1 MFGIFKKKK
10 EATQSIVIDY
20 SGIRVDMH
28 SHLLPGIDDGSPDA
42 ETSVEYIK
50 AMMKLGYGKFI
61 VTPHIYADLYPN
73 TEETILSAHKELMA
87 KLKGENVEVEVIPA
101 AEYFMDDVFAERLSR
116 NEPLLTLHDNWV
128 LVEISFMSPP
138 PDLNDLIFEL
148 IAKGY
153 QPVLAH
159 PERYSYYH
167 GNKEIY
173 HRFKD
178 QGCFLQINML
188 SLSGYYGKAVQEAA
202 QYIIKEKI
210 ADLIGTDLHHQRHL
224 EGLHNPVLFANV
236 QQVLQTNSILNSTL

>member
-1 MFGIFKKKK
+1 MFGLFKRKK
-10 EATQSIVIDY
+10 EDRSVIIDY
-20 SGIRVDMH
+20 SGIGVDMH

-50 AMMKLGYGKFI
+50 TMMKLGYRKFI
-61 VTPHIYADLYPN
+61 ATPHIYADLYPN
-73 TEETILSAHKELMA
+73 TEQTIFAAHKELMA
-87 KLKGENVEVEVIPA
+87 KLKEENVEAEVVPA
-101 AEYFMDDVFAERLSR
+101 AEYFIDDVFTERLGR
-116 NEPLLTLHDNWV
+116 NEPLLTLHRNWV
-128 LVEISFMSPP
+128 LVEISFMTPP
-138 PDLNDLIFEL
+138 PNLNDLIFEL

-178 QGCFLQINML
+178 QGCLLQINIL

-202 QYIIKEKI
+202 QYIVKEKI
-210 ADLIGTDLHHQRHL
+210 ADLIGTDLHHHRHL
-224 EGLHNPVLFANV
+224 EGLHHPGLFANV
-236 QQVLQTNSILNSTL
+236 QQVLRENSILNSTL